1 MANTT
6 FYDGVTPIV
15 SDWLNAVNNVVYGT
29 NVNKQNYQ
37 TATNNQTL
45 FTVGFSYTVG
55 ANSILVFV
63 NGSKQIVGLNYTETS
78 TTQITFGAGLNK
90 DDIVEF
96 IVLAHS

>member
-6 FYDGVTPIV
+6 FYDGVTPIF
-15 SDWLNAVNNVVYGT
+15 SDWLNAVNNFVYGT

-63 NGSKQIVGLNYTETS
+63 NGSKQIKTLNYTETS
-78 TTQITFGAGLNK
+78 TSTVTFSTGLNAG
-90 DDIVEF
+90 DVVEF
-96 IVLAHS
+96 VFIQ